1 MQKWSCVRGEYKME
15 PRICALFVFEL
26 NDECKINETTLMIEE
41 VIRLLSAAV
50 YLQPAWIAGIE
61 TLFVSMKRWLCFPA
75 HPTKMAAITRVET
88 WNIIDGG
95 LLAVLDVFVALC
107 CLAG

>member
-1 MQKWSCVRGEYKME
+1 ME

-61 TLFVSMKRWLCFPA
+61 TLFVSMKR
-75 HPTKMAAITRVET
+75 
-88 WNIIDGG
+88 
-95 LLAVLDVFVALC
+95 
-107 CLAG
+107 